1 MPDAPEPGLSA
12 RLRDGTREAHRA
24 AERGAFVRAFLGAR
38 RPDRAGPTGP
48 TIDRDLYRAYL
59 IALHAVYT
67 ALEAGLERHREHP
80 VVGPL
85 ALPYL
90 YRAPALAADLQTLS
104 TLEQAETHPRERTRE
119 HTSEQTPY
127 PPANAQGASPVPAA
141 LALAAHLHELAD
153 RDPALLVA
161 HAYTRYLGDLSGGQI
176 LRGAAARILGV
187 PDDGPGLRF
196 YDFPQIPDLNACK
209 ADLRARLDALPLAP
223 AGVTALVAEARDAFA
238 YNAAVFADLLPA

>member
-1 MPDAPEPGLSA
+1 MPDAPEPGLAA
-12 RLRDGTREAHRA
+12 RLRDGTSEAHRA
-24 AERGAFVRAFLGAR
+24 AERGPFIRAFLGAR
-38 RPDRAGPTGP
+38 RADPAGPR
-48 TIDRDLYRAYL
+48 IDRDTYRAYL
-59 IALHAVYT
+59 VALHAVYT

-80 VVGPL
+80 VAGPL

-90 YRAPALAADLQTLS
+90 YRAPALAADLQTLF
-104 TLEQAETHPRERTRE
+104 AADPR
-119 HTSEQTPY
+119 
-127 PPANAQGASPVPAA
+127 AQQPVPAA
-141 LALAAHLHELAD
+141 LALAAHLRELAD

-187 PDDGPGLRF
+187 PDGTDGTDGADTPGLAF

-238 YNAAVFADLLPA
+238 RNAAVFADLLPT

>member
-38 RPDRAGPTGP
+38 RPDGAGPTGP
-48 TIDRDLYRAYL
+48 TIDRDIYRAYL

-67 ALEAGLERHREHP
+67 ALEDGLERHREHP
-80 VVGPL
+80 IVGPL

-104 TLEQAETHPRERTRE
+104 TLERADTQP
-119 HTSEQTPY
+119 
-127 PPANAQGASPVPAA
+127 NAQGASPVPAA
-141 LALAAHLHELAD
+141 LALAAHLRELAD

-187 PDDGPGLRF
+187 PDDGPGLAF